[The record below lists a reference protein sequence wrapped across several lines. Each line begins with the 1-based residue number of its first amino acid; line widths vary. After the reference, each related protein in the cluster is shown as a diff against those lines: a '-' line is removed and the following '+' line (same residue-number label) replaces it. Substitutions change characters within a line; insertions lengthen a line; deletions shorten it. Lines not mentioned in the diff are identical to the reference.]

1 MERLASTPPEPVI
14 LSLSKGRTGRGSHPE
29 LVEGSKERKLSFAM
43 YILECSD
50 GSYYTGS
57 TVNLEYRVAAHDLG
71 LGGRWTSPRLP
82 VRVVFTQDFPSL
94 REAFEAERQIKGWRC
109 AKKRAL
115 IEGRFDLLPELA
127 RNDQNDRP
135 GS

>member
-1 MERLASTPPEPVI
+1 MSSAT
-14 LSLSKGRTGRGSHPE
+14 
-29 LVEGSKERKLSFAM
+29 

-57 TVNLEYRVAAHDLG
+57 TVNLEYRVAAHKMG

-82 VRVVFTQDFPSL
+82 VQVVFTQDFPSM
-94 REAFEAERQIKGWRC
+94 REAFEAERQIKGWSR

-115 IEGRFDLLPELA
+115 IEGSFELLPELA
-127 RNDQNDRP
+127 RNHQGNGRRR
-135 GS
+135 